1 MRLEMMGAALIVEN
15 KKRTLVLAD
24 LHLGIEDELRQRGIN
39 IGSQTDKVL
48 KRVVT
53 CVRAAEPDAI
63 VLLGDIKHAVP
74 GVSYQD
80 RTEVPRFLA
89 SLAEYAPVYV
99 VKGNHD
105 SHLEGLMPDETIASI
120 EHEISLERTRG
131 FIFDG
136 VGYTHG
142 HTWPSQEL
150 FSAEYIMIGHNH
162 PMIRLVSGGAG
173 YTKMMSVLIRAECS
187 YNAVTQ
193 HYKDIN
199 TDRWNDPWVII
210 MPAFNE
216 ICGGVAFN
224 SPDLK
229 LKGPIA
235 SKLILRDTMEAY
247 LLDGTY
253 LGRVVDLDEKPHP
266 ENNEKQ

>member
-1 MRLEMMGAALIVEN
+1 MRLEIREATLIVEN

-39 IGSQTDKVL
+39 IGSQTNKILERVL
-48 KRVVT
+48 T
-53 CVRAAEPDAI
+53 CVRATEPDAI

-74 GVSYQD
+74 GVSYRN
-80 RTEVPRFLA
+80 RTEVPLFLA

-105 SHLEGLMPDETIASI
+105 SHLEGLMPEEAIASVQLQ
-120 EHEISLERTRG
+120 HEVSLERTRG

-142 HTWPSQEL
+142 HTWPLQEL
-150 FSAEYIMIGHNH
+150 FSADYIMIGHNH
-162 PMIRLVSGGAG
+162 PMIRLESRGTG
-173 YTKMMSVLIRAECS
+173 YTKMMSVLIRAKCS

-193 HYKDIN
+193 YYSRDRDRDIN
-199 TDRWNDPWVII
+199 IDCWNDPWVII

-229 LKGPIA
+229 LMGPIA
-235 SKLILRDTMEAY
+235 SKLILKSTMEAY

-253 LGRVVDLDEKPHP
+253 LGRVVDLDR
-266 ENNEKQ
+266 

>member
-1 MRLEMMGAALIVEN
+1 MRLEIREATLIVEN

-39 IGSQTDKVL
+39 IGSQTNKIL
-48 KRVVT
+48 ERILT
-53 CVRAAEPDAI
+53 CVRVTEPDVI

-74 GVSYQD
+74 GVSYRN
-80 RTEVPRFLA
+80 RTEVPLFLA

-105 SHLEGLMPDETIASI
+105 SHLEGLMPEEAIASVQLQ
-120 EHEISLERTRG
+120 HEVSLERTRG

-142 HTWPSQEL
+142 HTWPLQEL
-150 FSAEYIMIGHNH
+150 FSADYIMIGHNH
-162 PMIRLVSGGAG
+162 PMIRLESRGTG
-173 YTKMMSVLIRAECS
+173 YTKMMSVLIRAKCS

-193 HYKDIN
+193 YYSRDRDRDIN
-199 TDRWNDPWVII
+199 IDCWNDPWVII

-229 LKGPIA
+229 LMGPIA
-235 SKLILRDTMEAY
+235 SKLILKSTMEAY

-253 LGRVVDLDEKPHP
+253 LGRVVDLDR
-266 ENNEKQ
+266 